1 VPGMVVDTHVGRL
14 SRRFGFTKN
23 TDPVKVE
30 QDLMRL
36 FPPER
41 WTALAHEMIL
51 HGRKYCKAPTPR
63 CTGCPLVELCP
74 YPKKNFEKAI
84 GS

>member
-1 VPGMVVDTHVGRL
+1 VDTHVGRI
-14 SRRFGFTKN
+14 SRRLGLTKQ

-30 QDLMRL
+30 HELMQL

-41 WTALAHEMIL
+41 WTPLGHEMIL

-63 CTGCPLVELCP
+63 CTGCPLLDICP
-74 YPKKNFEKAI
+74 YPKKNFV
-84 GS
+84 